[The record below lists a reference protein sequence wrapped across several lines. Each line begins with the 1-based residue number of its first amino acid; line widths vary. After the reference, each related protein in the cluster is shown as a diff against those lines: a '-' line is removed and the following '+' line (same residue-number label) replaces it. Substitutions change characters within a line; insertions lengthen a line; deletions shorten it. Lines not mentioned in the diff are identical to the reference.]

1 MPVPHDFLVGP
12 GESGLVSVV
21 IPTFNRAHLIAQTLD
36 SLLAQTYANF
46 EAIVVDDGSIDDTRA
61 VVCAYSDPRIQYFQ
75 KENGGLSSARN
86 FGLER
91 ARGELIA
98 FLDSDDLWLPWKLAA
113 QLEIFRRLPEI
124 GMICSDMS
132 TFETLGTI
140 LDERHLRTYYAAHRR
155 VDITKI
161 CECRGTLGDLTSDV
175 PEALRSAAYYEGDI
189 FRQMY
194 IGNLVHPPTAIVRR
208 SRLQRTGGFEPAVT
222 GGGAEDYHFYF
233 KITEQGPIA
242 FIDAPTILY
251 RVHQAQMS
259 ATGRLVESRADLRV
273 ITHWL
278 ARNPAAMPRSDRRSR
293 LAASHAWVGSQE
305 LYAGN
310 HRAATPHLLR
320 SLRYRPNQ
328 PFGAVL
334 LAVSLL
340 PRGAV
345 PAIRRIKHAVL
356 RRGTGA

>member
-1 MPVPHDFLVGP
+1 MHASHDFLPGP
-12 GESGLVSVV
+12 GEPGLVSVI
-21 IPTFNRAHLIAQTLD
+21 IPTFNRAHLIAETLD
-36 SLLAQTYANF
+36 SLLAQTFENF
-46 EAIVVDDGSIDDTRA
+46 EAIVVDDGSRDDTRA
-61 VVCAYSDPRIQYFQ
+61 VMARYADRRVQYFH

-86 FGLER
+86 FGLAR
-91 ARGELIA
+91 ARGEFIA
-98 FLDSDDLWLPWKLAA
+98 FLDSDDLWLPWKLAVQA
-113 QLEIFRRLPEI
+113 EVFRRLPDV

-132 TFETLGTI
+132 TFETSGTVR
-140 LDERHLRTYYAAHRR
+140 DVRHLRAYYAAHRR
-155 VDITKI
+155 VDITRI
-161 CECRGTLGDLTSDV
+161 CAHRGTLGDLAPNI
-175 PEALRSAAYYEGDI
+175 PEPLRTAAFYEGDI

-251 RVHQAQMS
+251 RVHQSQMS
-259 ATGRLVESRADLRV
+259 TTGRLLESRADLRV
-273 ITHWL
+273 INHWL
-278 ARNPAAMPRSDRRSR
+278 AQNPGALPRGDRRTR
-293 LAASHAWVGSQE
+293 LAASHGSVGSQE

-310 HRAATPHLLR
+310 HRAAIPHLWR

-328 PFGAVL
+328 PFGAIL

-345 PAIRRIKHAVL
+345 PAIRRIKRAIL
-356 RRGTGA
+356 RRKLSA